1 MKNNLYNILII
12 ALVICLLLSVHQ
24 CHHNAKR
31 ADMNLTAINDTVTRF
46 KNKLGTQ
53 TAGIKTLQLEKSQ
66 LNKIIL
72 GKDKQLATLAKAFSK
87 VQSIVK
93 YAQVTKYDT
102 IQVPYQDSV
111 QCTFNRTGIIHNNWY
126 SFTYKSNNK
135 GFIIDSLTLPN
146 KTIVLTGFKRKWF
159 LGKETLTTDITNT
172 NPHITITG
180 ITSAQ
185 VVVPLPLY
193 KKWYIWL
200 GIGLAGGLFAAK

>member
-1 MKNNLYNILII
+1 MKNYIYNTLII
-12 ALVICLLLSVHQ
+12 ALVICLFVSVHQ

-31 ADMNLTAINDTVTRF
+31 ADINLTAINDTVTHF

-66 LNKIIL
+66 LNKTIF
-72 GKDKQLATLAKAFSK
+72 GKDKELATLAKSFSK
-87 VQSIVK
+87 VQSVVK

-102 IQVPYQDSV
+102 IQVRYQDSV
-111 QCTFNRTGIIHNNWY
+111 QCTFNRTGTIHNNWY

-135 GFIIDSLTLPN
+135 GFLIDSLTLPN
-146 KTIVLTGFKRKWF
+146 KTIVLTGIKRKWF
-159 LGKETLTTDITNT
+159 LGKETLTTEVTNT

-185 VVVPLPLY
+185 VVISSPWY
-193 KKWYIWL
+193 KKWYVWL
-200 GIGLAGGLFAAK
+200 GIGLAGGLVAAR